1 MFIIKFGGS
10 LSTNPETIRKIFE
23 ILEKISLNHK
33 FIVLPGG
40 GEFADLVLKY
50 YETHNLNLK
59 ISHNA
64 CILAM
69 DIVGLMLSN
78 FTKIKT
84 SYELKSNTI
93 FLPSRLLIDSDLEIS
108 NEITSDSI
116 SVYIA
121 DKVDAETVILLKSVD
136 GIFVNGKL
144 RNEISAGELEKI
156 NSDVVDSAFPK
167 FIEKYK
173 KVAYLING
181 NFPERLI
188 NFIYLINKRNKRE
201 KIYTK
206 IYF

>member
-23 ILEKISLNHK
+23 VLENLALEHK

-40 GEFADLVLKY
+40 GEFADIVLKY
-50 YETHNLNLK
+50 YKTHNLNLK

-93 FLPSRLLIDSDLEIS
+93 FLPSRMLINSDLEIS

-116 SVYIA
+116 AVYIA
-121 DKVDAETVILLKSVD
+121 DKISDKDAETVILLKSVD

-144 RNEISAGELEKI
+144 RNEISARELEKI
-156 NSDVVDSAFPK
+156 HSDVVDSAFPK

-173 KVAYLING
+173 KVTYLLNG

-188 NFIYLINKRNKRE
+188 NLINGRE